1 MSEKQGI
8 IKAVVVL
15 VVICLVI
22 SGALAVVNSFT
33 APVSAANAEARETAA
48 RQELIPEAGSF
59 EQVTDGLPENVLS
72 AYVGKAADGSVAG
85 YVITTSGKGFIEE
98 LEKVARQQLWINPAD
113 AEPRNIM
120 DGDMLAVK
128 SPVGEIRIEAKV
140 TLRIVPG
147 TVGIPQ
153 GAWHKADMFGDKIDT
168 GGCVNTL
175 TAYKPTPLA
184 KGNGTAHSMIV
195 QVSKA

>member
-72 AYVGKAADGSVAG
+72 AYVGKAADGS
-85 YVITTSGKGFIEE
+85 GKGFGGTIQVM
-98 LEKVARQQLWINPAD
+98 VAI
-113 AEPRNIM
+113 
-120 DGDMLAVK
+120 
-128 SPVGEIRIEAKV
+128 SPEGTILRCK
-140 TLRIVPG
+140 TLDVSSETKTLGGQTANESYYGQYEGQDSSLSGVQVIS
-147 TVGIPQ
+147 
-153 GAWHKADMFGDKIDT
+153 GATIT
-168 GGCVNTL
+168 S
-175 TAYKPTPLA
+175 TAYKGCVQTAFAAYETVKEAA
-184 KGNGTAHSMIV
+184 K
-195 QVSKA
+195 

>member
-85 YVITTSGKGFIEE
+85 YVITTSGILRCK
-98 LEKVARQQLWINPAD
+98 
-113 AEPRNIM
+113 
-120 DGDMLAVK
+120 
-128 SPVGEIRIEAKV
+128 
-140 TLRIVPG
+140 TLDVSSETKTLGGQTANESYYGQYEGQDSSLSGVQVIS
-147 TVGIPQ
+147 
-153 GAWHKADMFGDKIDT
+153 GATIT
-168 GGCVNTL
+168 S
-175 TAYKPTPLA
+175 TAYKGCVQTAFAAYETVKEAA
-184 KGNGTAHSMIV
+184 K
-195 QVSKA
+195 

>member
-59 EQVTDGLPENVLS
+59 EQVTEGLPENVLS
-72 AYVGKAADGSVAG
+72 AYAGKAADGSVAG
-85 YVITTSGKGFIEE
+85 YVITTSGKGFGGTIQVM
-98 LEKVARQQLWINPAD
+98 VAISPEGRQTRATMASMRGRTALFPAY
-113 AEPRNIM
+113 RR
-120 DGDMLAVK
+120 
-128 SPVGEIRIEAKV
+128 SPAQRSRRQRTRAACRRR
-140 TLRIVPG
+140 LRHMK
-147 TVGIPQ
+147 Q
-153 GAWHKADMFGDKIDT
+153 
-168 GGCVNTL
+168 
-175 TAYKPTPLA
+175 
-184 KGNGTAHSMIV
+184 
-195 QVSKA
+195 